1 MMESC
6 DGCSRL
12 VEMPSKLHYR
22 LGVAVAF
29 AGRGY
34 LMNGNRPCEAVHD
47 MVSMIQESDI
57 LNRRAVDG
65 RGLELDSEGC
75 SLAT

>member
-12 VEMPSKLHYR
+12 LETPSKLHCR
-22 LGVAVAF
+22 LGVAIAF
-29 AGRGY
+29 AVREY
-34 LMNGNRPCEAVHD
+34 LTNGNRPCEAVHD
-47 MVSMIQESDI
+47 MVSMIQESDS
-57 LNRRAVDG
+57 LNRRAVDW

-75 SLAT
+75 SLAR